1 MTGQKYI
8 TTTVNIIIISSSSAA
23 VVEERGELWESI
35 LKQIFLLLS
44 NRSKK
49 EMPFT
54 KLNLPLPPPCGFKTF
69 LNLLGYTNWQ
79 SPWESHLDDLQDPS
93 DTHPEMR
100 DLNHTSPPPWNVILE
115 HLSIITSCY
124 SSPPVQDPNWTEQDD
139 DQNDV
144 NSYYN
149 QSVSEA
155 CGTRIVKIRHRRES
169 KVRRLWNASGPNT
182 SSSSAVATD
191 LPIEMYIKRSPRP
204 FMPSRRMGAGCSLSC
219 PSIPHAFFHPR
230 GKRERPAVKMK
241 MMMVIILLLLN
252 DVLLPM
258 PACLSQSLIMMLA
271 RDEKWTHEKQQR
283 KNWTWSIL
291 AKM

>member
-1 MTGQKYI
+1 M
-8 TTTVNIIIISSSSAA
+8 
-23 VVEERGELWESI
+23 
-35 LKQIFLLLS
+35 
-44 NRSKK
+44 
-49 EMPFT
+49 
-54 KLNLPLPPPCGFKTF
+54 
-69 LNLLGYTNWQ
+69 
-79 SPWESHLDDLQDPS
+79 
-93 DTHPEMR
+93 
-100 DLNHTSPPPWNVILE
+100 ILE

-124 SSPPVQDPNWTEQDD
+124 SSPPAQDPNRTEQED

-258 PACLSQSLIMMLA
+258 HACLPFPVA
-271 RDEKWTHEKQQR
+271 DHDVGEGRKVDRKQQR